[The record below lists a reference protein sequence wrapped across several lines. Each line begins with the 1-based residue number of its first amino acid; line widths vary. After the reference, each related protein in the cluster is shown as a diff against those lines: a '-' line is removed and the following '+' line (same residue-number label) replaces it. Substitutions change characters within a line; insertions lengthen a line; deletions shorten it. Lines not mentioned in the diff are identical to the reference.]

1 MARRAATA
9 LHLALSV
16 LGVGLY
22 VLFVIPRWWV
32 LTGDF
37 PGTLAIAGRIA
48 AGIPIAAAA
57 VPVVLNLQRAV
68 KPESATPELALRLRA
83 WSAALHVL
91 AGALILITAIVEI
104 WLPLSSA
111 GPWLFAA
118 YGAAGAIAILAIA
131 AFYLSLA
138 TEQPPRPPKPPKPA
152 KAGKEKAGKKKRAK
166 KRKGKG
172 DPADSEAT
180 GGDEQTPQAPSETH
194 PGTDDD
200 EVADEAVEAVE
211 AVSEPAGTATD
222 ELEPDELKA
231 DGSTVEAS
239 TAEPAESAA
248 PEAVADAEDT
258 GAPGG
263 LRNKR
268 PTGKVR
274 NRLRR

>member
-152 KAGKEKAGKKKRAK
+152 KAGKEKAGKEKRAK

-172 DPADSEAT
+172 GPADSEAT
-180 GGDEQTPQAPSETH
+180 AGDEQTPQAPSETH
-194 PGTDDD
+194 PGTGTDAD
-200 EVADEAVEAVE
+200 EVADEADE